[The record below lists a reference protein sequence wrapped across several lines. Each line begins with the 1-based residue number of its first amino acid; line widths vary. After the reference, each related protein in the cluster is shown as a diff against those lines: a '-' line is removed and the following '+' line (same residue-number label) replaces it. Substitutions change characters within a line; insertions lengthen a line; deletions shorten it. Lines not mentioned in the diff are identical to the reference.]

1 MGAITVDKRMN
12 PYFVMAKMDE
22 GDAPFD
28 RELVERTYPENY
40 ELVPGHVWAVLSE
53 QTSSYDVAKTLGL
66 MSGGTEDASGMVVAP
81 RGYWGFAEKKLLR
94 LLQSA
99 SENKPSDSKDVTG
112 WWNRLRRTG

>member
-1 MGAITVDKRMN
+1 MDKRLN
-12 PYFVMAKMDE
+12 RYFVMAKMDE
-22 GDAPFD
+22 GNAPFD
-28 RELVERTYPENY
+28 CEFIDRAYPENY

-81 RGYWGFAEKKLLR
+81 RDYWGFADRKLLR

-99 SENKPSDSKDVTG
+99 SEGKPPKPKGVAD
-112 WWNRLRRTG
+112 WWNRLRRAG

>member
-1 MGAITVDKRMN
+1 MN
-12 PYFVMAKMDE
+12 PYFVMAKMDQ

-28 RELVERTYPENY
+28 CELVERTYPENY
-40 ELVPGHVWAVLSE
+40 ELIPGHVWAVLSE

-66 MSGGTEDASGMVVAP
+66 MSGGMEDASGMVVDP

-99 SENKPSDSKDVTG
+99 SERKQPESKGFAG
-112 WWNRLRRTG
+112 WWNRLRRIG